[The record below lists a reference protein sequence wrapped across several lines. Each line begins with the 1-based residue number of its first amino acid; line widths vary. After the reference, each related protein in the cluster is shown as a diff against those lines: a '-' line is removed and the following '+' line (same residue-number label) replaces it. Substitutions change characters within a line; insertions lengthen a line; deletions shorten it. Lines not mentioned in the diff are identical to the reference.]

1 MLTCD
6 NPMTHNDDP
15 GQHSLGSLW
24 QNTTIGRI
32 GVNAL
37 LKSHPNARDLF
48 EAPATFKVV
57 TPMAPHAT
65 KFSKFGA
72 GARGGGGV
80 QSKNAADDA
89 AFEID
94 WRQIVVH
101 FGKNK
106 GMEVWQLSQEQL
118 SWYAI
123 EWKGKEG
130 RRKKKKKYEN
140 GCVLNVLEGGRDG
153 GCCCHHCESLVVA
166 AAVGAKPS
174 SGFSAMTCAVLT

>member
-1 MLTCD
+1 MHEICST
-6 NPMTHNDDP
+6 
-15 GQHSLGSLW
+15 Q
-24 QNTTIGRI
+24 
-32 GVNAL
+32 
-37 LKSHPNARDLF
+37 
-48 EAPATFKVV
+48 APATFKVV

-130 RRKKKKKYEN
+130 RKAEKRKKKYEN
-140 GCVLNVLEGGRDG
+140 GSVLIVLDVLEWGRDG
-153 GCCCHHCESLVVA
+153 GCCCRHCEPPAVA
-166 AAVGAKPS
+166 AAGGAKPS